1 MDNGN
6 VVEFMIKSQNKVR
19 SSEYIE
25 WLYCYLHTHKSYSSY
40 SLDSLDENDYENTN
54 ILDYFFSYLRELAKN
69 QNVCIVQDHNIP
81 FANEMV
87 NVKIKDKYFE
97 FYLIFGQG
105 SLLEINTVQK
115 NSSIRYVE
123 I

>member
-1 MDNGN
+1 MNNGN

-19 SSEYIE
+19 SREYIE
-25 WLYCYLHTHKSYSSY
+25 WLYGYLCTHKSYSSY
-40 SLDSLDENDYENTN
+40 SLDSLDGNDYENAN
-54 ILDYFFSYLRELAKN
+54 ILDYFFSYLREIAKS
-69 QNVCIVQDHNIP
+69 QNICLVHDHNIP
-81 FANEMV
+81 FANEMI
-87 NVKIKDKYFE
+87 NVGIKDKYFE
-97 FYLIFGQG
+97 FYLMLGQG

>member
-1 MDNGN
+1 MNNGN
-6 VVEFMIKSQNKVR
+6 VVEFIIKSQNKVR

-25 WLYCYLHTHKSYSSY
+25 WLYGYLCTHKSYSSY
-40 SLDSLDENDYENTN
+40 SLDSLDENDYENAN
-54 ILDYFFSYLRELAKN
+54 ILDYFFSYLREIAKS
-69 QNVCIVQDHNIP
+69 QNVCLVQDHNIP
-81 FANEMV
+81 FSNEMM

-97 FYLIFGQG
+97 FYLILGQG
-105 SLLEINTVQK
+105 SLLEISTVQK